1 MIRPT
6 PRLILLTGL
15 AAPLAAV
22 LIVIDPNFWVGAAG
36 YLAALAAAVL
46 ADHLASPSVHAVA
59 VGHEAPD
66 RLYMADQGVLAFE
79 LAFPPGNG
87 GLKLEALVDVDDRL
101 EDMPLVATALDA
113 DSAGALTFPLIPK
126 RRGEMQINRL
136 WLRWRGSLGLISKV
150 RCDELDL
157 ICQAIPNLPAVKRAA
172 IQLARRAAV
181 HGVKPQL
188 AAGDGLE
195 FDALREH
202 QPGMDN
208 RGIDWKQSA
217 RHRKLLC
224 KEFRAERNHNI
235 ILALDTGQLMR
246 EPIDGAPKLDHAI
259 NAGLVLAYQALS
271 EGDIVSVYG
280 FDKAPGALVRAQ
292 GGPRAFPQV
301 LEAMNRLDY
310 ESEET
315 NYTHSLGALMA
326 GLRQRSII
334 VVMTDILDTV
344 SAELMIR
351 NLERMAREHVLV
363 FVALREPWTETA
375 MRRRPETVKDMA
387 EIVVTMELDDERA
400 TVLKR
405 LSRAGI
411 DPIDVSPHELSTA
424 LLNRYLK
431 VKQRTMVELA

>member
-6 PRLILLTGL
+6 PRLIFLTGL
-15 AAPLAAV
+15 AAPLAAA
-22 LIVIDPNFWVGAAG
+22 LIVVDPAFWVGAAG
-36 YLAALAAAVL
+36 YLAALGAAVL
-46 ADHLASPSVHAVA
+46 ADQIASPSARAVA
-59 VGHEAPD
+59 IKHSAPN
-66 RLYMADQGVLAFE
+66 RLYMADQGVLTFR
-79 LAFPPGNG
+79 LAFPQGAS
-87 GLKLEALVDVDDRL
+87 GLALDALVDADDRL
-101 EDMPLVATALDA
+101 EDIPPVEAMLDA
-113 DSAGALTFPLIPK
+113 DGYGALSFPLVPK
-126 RRGEMQINRL
+126 RRGEMQIKRL
-136 WLRWRGSLGLISKV
+136 WLRWRGPLGLVSKV
-150 RCDELDL
+150 RCDVLDL
-157 ICQAIPNLPAVKRAA
+157 TCQAIPNLPAVKRAA

-202 QPGMDN
+202 QPGMDT

-224 KEFRAERNHNI
+224 KEFKAERNHNI

-246 EPIDGAPKLDHAI
+246 EPIEGAPKLDHAI

-280 FDKAPGALVRAQ
+280 FDKAPGALVRAH
-292 GGPRAFPQV
+292 GGARSFPQI

-310 ESEET
+310 APEET
-315 NYTHSLGALMA
+315 NYTHGLGALMA
-326 GLRQRSII
+326 GLSQRSII

-344 SAELMIR
+344 SAELMVR

-363 FVALREPWTETA
+363 FVALREPWTEDA
-375 MRRRPETVKDMA
+375 MRRRPETVQDMA

-405 LSRAGI
+405 LARAGI
-411 DPIDVSPHELSTA
+411 DPIDVSPQELSTA

-431 VKQRTMVELA
+431 VKQRAMVELA

>member
-1 MIRPT
+1 
-6 PRLILLTGL
+6 LILLTGL
-15 AAPLAAV
+15 AAPLAAL
-22 LIVIDPNFWVGAAG
+22 LIVIDPDFWVGAAG

-46 ADHLASPSVHAVA
+46 ADQVSSPSVRSVA
-59 VGHEAPD
+59 IAYEAPD
-66 RLYMADQGVLAFE
+66 KLFMADQGVLEFQ
-79 LAFPPGNG
+79 LAFPNGNRS
-87 GLKLEALVDVDDRL
+87 LPVEALVDADDCL
-101 EDMPLVATALDA
+101 EDIPAMEIALDD
-113 DSAGALTFPLIPK
+113 DSQGALAFPLIPK
-126 RRGEMQINRL
+126 RRGEMRINRL
-136 WLRWRGSLGLISKV
+136 WLRWRGPLGLITKV
-150 RCDELDL
+150 RRDELD
-157 ICQAIPNLPAVKRAA
+157 IVCQAIPNLPAVKRAA

-181 HGVKPQL
+181 HGVKPQM

-202 QPGMDN
+202 QPGMDT

-224 KEFRAERNHNI
+224 KEFKAERNHNI

-246 EPIDGAPKLDHAI
+246 EPIEGAPKLDHAI

-280 FDKAPGALVRAQ
+280 FDRKPGGLMRAH
-292 GGPRAFPQV
+292 GGPRSFPQV

-310 ESEET
+310 AADET
-315 NYTHSLGALMA
+315 NYTHGLGALMA

-363 FVALREPWTETA
+363 FVALREPWMEA
-375 MRRRPETVKDMA
+375 AVRRRPETVQDMA

-405 LSRAGI
+405 LSRLGI
-411 DPIDVSPHELSTA
+411 DPIDVAPHELSTA

-431 VKQRTMVELA
+431 VKQRAMVELA